1 MRFYIIISIF
11 LSLEYASLI
20 HQNFDGKS
28 DCLTDEL
35 YGDFTVEEY
44 NNLVKRRKL
53 VRARMQNKLSR
64 NEPDTLFIPVVF
76 HNYYEI
82 IDGTSSRSFCD
93 YESGNNENGVY
104 TNNSDSLCFERAK
117 NALEILNQQF
127 EIMHETIQI
136 KFIPPED
143 TSLVVDDIKGN
154 GTLFIYNNNWQD
166 IRNNYNIDNVLNI
179 YIDYCIGRENTETGN
194 LECGSVG
201 GWTLYPEYIST
212 ISPHGLAITHSAF
225 PGINDNSTGIL
236 AHELGH
242 IFTLRHLYHL
252 PVIKNDSGIYEVVSD
267 FQRELV
273 NLVNADECNSRGDM
287 ICDTPG
293 QPLQDIGDVFDSESC
308 IYHGFGGD
316 YNSITKKLRIG
327 GSDKTGTPRTDFDD
341 YANLIAHSNFDDIG
355 DFWGTQGIPDSC
367 FLSNQE
373 EYSTDKCVD
382 TLYKSLPIASNFL
395 QWKSVMDNCLNE
407 QDIGFTREQLLNIIT
422 SLELDYTA
430 CSLSIQEGVCN
441 PGLSARSNIPP
452 SDLFL
457 TGVSSCRFPCATD
470 GGCLVTDINYQID
483 YSQYDCFGNILSI
496 TNNLTP
502 QNFEITQ
509 VYPNPFNP
517 ITSIHYS
524 LNHNAN
530 IQLLI
535 YDIQG
540 RVITTLIDGFQ
551 TAGYHSV
558 IWDASKFS
566 SGIYFLNMS
575 SGKITETKKMV
586 LMK

>member
-1 MRFYIIISIF
+1 MRFYIIIFIF
-11 LSLEYASLI
+11 LSLEYASSTY
-20 HQNFDGKS
+20 QSFDGNS

-53 VRARMQNKLSR
+53 VRARMQNKLYRS
-64 NEPDTLFIPVVF
+64 EIDTLFVPVVF

-242 IFTLRHLYHL
+242 TL
-252 PVIKNDSGIYEVVSD
+252 G
-267 FQRELV
+267 
-273 NLVNADECNSRGDM
+273 
-287 ICDTPG
+287 
-293 QPLQDIGDVFDSESC
+293 VFDYCGS
-308 IYHGFGGD
+308 YPL
-316 YNSITKKLRIG
+316 ITTNVAIG
-327 GSDKTGTPRTDFDD
+327 LMHPF
-341 YANLIAHSNFDDIG
+341 
-355 DFWGTQGIPDSC
+355 
-367 FLSNQE
+367 E
-373 EYSTDKCVD
+373 
-382 TLYKSLPIASNFL
+382 
-395 QWKSVMDNCLNE
+395 
-407 QDIGFTREQLLNIIT
+407 
-422 SLELDYTA
+422 
-430 CSLSIQEGVCN
+430 
-441 PGLSARSNIPP
+441 
-452 SDLFL
+452 SDLNQAKLDCQL
-457 TGVSSCRFPCATD
+457 TYSGSYQQSYADDSIMGAGHR
-470 GGCLVTDINYQID
+470 NY
-483 YSQYDCFGNILSI
+483 
-496 TNNLTP
+496 
-502 QNFEITQ
+502 
-509 VYPNPFNP
+509 PF
-517 ITSIHYS
+517 TSDTG
-524 LNHNAN
+524 LN
-530 IQLLI
+530 
-535 YDIQG
+535 
-540 RVITTLIDGFQ
+540 T
-551 TAGYHSV
+551 
-558 IWDASKFS
+558 WEKDALNRDPFFFS
-566 SGIYFLNMS
+566 
-575 SGKITETKKMV
+575 
-586 LMK
+586 